1 MREEST
7 PFRVIVS
14 GVEVVET
21 CFPIIIVAAVAD
33 GIVVCEVGVCAIR
46 NLAVSVSIVGVLCL
60 LYTVCVVDCYHVT
73 VEITDVEIILRSS
86 TVVGISYTDHT
97 FVIVKVDELMGVCC
111 CFALEGLGTVLP
123 DKPAAAIIPIICFIG
138 GVRAAKNYGLRV
150 VDIIFCRP
158 LTVGI
163 VCKITVFVIAG
174 GKPRVA
180 LFFIIPQ
187 SAGEI
192 NSFAAGG
199 VQILVGFCDFLLRF
213 WAGWRREKAAY

>member
-21 CFPIIIVAAVAD
+21 CFSIVVITAVAD
-33 GIVVCEVGVCAIR
+33 GVVVCEVVICTIR
-46 NLAVSVSIVGVLCL
+46 NLAISIGIVDVLCL
-60 LYTVCVVDCYHVT
+60 LYTVFTVDSNHIA
-73 VEITDVEIILRSS
+73 VEISNVEVILRRS
-86 TVVGISYTDHT
+86 TVVGIAYTDHT
-97 FVIVKVDELMGVCC
+97 FVIVKVDEFIGVCC
-111 CFALEGLGTVLP
+111 CLALEGLGTVFT

-174 GKPRVA
+174 GKLRVA
-180 LFFIIPQ
+180 LLFYYTT
-187 SAGEI
+187 SG
-192 NSFAAGG
+192 
-199 VQILVGFCDFLLRF
+199 
-213 WAGWRREKAAY
+213 